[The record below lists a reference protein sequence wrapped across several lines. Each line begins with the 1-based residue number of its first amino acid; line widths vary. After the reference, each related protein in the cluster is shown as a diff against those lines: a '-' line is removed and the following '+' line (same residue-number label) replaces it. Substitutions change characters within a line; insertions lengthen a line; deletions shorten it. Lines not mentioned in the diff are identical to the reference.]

1 MGADHVMAV
10 VRVKAP
16 ADVDPYTLEAEL
28 TRAVCARPM
37 TAELVLLPS
46 WRRPAE
52 GGLRRYGFAALLCT
66 ARASSPSELTR
77 AAEKIMGKAVRK
89 RFGRAASAKVRPAR
103 SPEEINAFWC
113 SLRGTPCRP

>member
-1 MGADHVMAV
+1 MGADPVMVV

-28 TRAVCARPM
+28 TRAICARPM

-46 WRRPAE
+46 WRRRSE
-52 GGLRRYGFAALLCT
+52 GGLRRHDFVALLCA
-66 ARASSPSELTR
+66 ARTRSPSELTR

-89 RFGRAASAKVRPAR
+89 RFGVAASAKVRPAR
-103 SPEEINAFWC
+103 SPEEIDAFWC
-113 SLRGTPCRP
+113 SLRGTPCRL